1 MKLLLINLLALGF
14 LITACSNKSSIR
26 DIDYD
31 LEFEKGKTALSKKK
45 FVKAQ
50 DHFNTVV
57 IGASH
62 TELGDDA
69 LFFLGESHF
78 YAKNEELLAIAEYD
92 RLIRRMPFSPYIE
105 RARYRIC
112 EAYVRMSPKYYRDQ
126 TFSEKALEKLQEYI
140 DDYPNSDNRIKAQEV
155 ILVLREKLSKKAY
168 NSGLLYMKMEE
179 YSAAMLVFKKVIES
193 YYDTDYLELA
203 HMKTIACHIY
213 RDEFEEAKVYYDL
226 KREHIEKIK
235 MDDLVDAWFV
245 QKRVLDRLELE

>member
-1 MKLLLINLLALGF
+1 MRTLSIILLFMSLLFTSCA
-14 LITACSNKSSIR
+14 SKDKIR

-31 LEFEKGKTALSKKK
+31 LEYEKGKTALSKKK
-45 FVKAQ
+45 FIKAQ
-50 DHFNTVV
+50 NHFNTVV

-78 YAKNEELLAIAEYD
+78 LAKKEELLAIAEYD

-126 TFSEKALEKLQEYI
+126 TYSEKALEKLQEYI
-140 DDYPNSDNRIKAQEV
+140 DDFPRSDNRLKAQED
-155 ILVLREKLSKKAY
+155 ILVLREKLSEKAFQ
-168 NSGLLYMKMEE
+168 SGLLYMKLEE
-179 YSAAMLVFKKVIES
+179 YNSAILGFKQVIDS
-193 YYDTDYLELA
+193 YYDTNYFELA

-213 RDEFEEAKVYYDL
+213 KDDFEEAQVYYVSI
-226 KREHIEKIK
+226 RNHIEKIN

-245 QKRVLDRLELE
+245 QKRVFDRIELE